1 VERHRTQ
8 VHGACDLVRTVVQ
21 VADRRRGGPVHTAR
35 IKKLGAH
42 IREMLQAAPAAAGGV
57 YTAFL
62 ADTIL
67 ACDAYAAELAVCMSM
82 AGVPRLSCDLGAY
95 VICRGLGRAAPCF
108 VHCRRVTGASC
119 CGCT

>member
-1 VERHRTQ
+1 
-8 VHGACDLVRTVVQ
+8 VHM
-21 VADRRRGGPVHTAR
+21 AR

-82 AGVPRLSCDLGAY
+82 MSMAGVPRVSCDLGAD
-95 VICRGLGRAAPCF
+95 VVCGGLGRAAPCL
-108 VHCRRVTGASC
+108 VHCRRATGASC